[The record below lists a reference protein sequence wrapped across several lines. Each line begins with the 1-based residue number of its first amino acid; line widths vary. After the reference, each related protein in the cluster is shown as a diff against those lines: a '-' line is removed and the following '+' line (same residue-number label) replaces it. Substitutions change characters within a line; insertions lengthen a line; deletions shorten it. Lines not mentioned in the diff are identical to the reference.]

1 MKCPKCD
8 YISFDYNDTCPKCGN
23 SLAAERTD
31 MNLPDFKPAP
41 PILLGALIKEGER
54 QTLSDEPE
62 SLAPGMTP
70 STQKELMASLD
81 PLTTG
86 EKISQEPEAEALKFD
101 IEPEFTDLEE
111 IGLDK
116 ETVDTGSETL
126 GYDMEPEEPGPVN
139 FDVEPE
145 APTLDHSRFDLPPES
160 TAIGMKED
168 EPQVKTGDKRSEEGD
183 EGFLEL
189 EEIQPLEME
198 IESELPEDK
207 NNP

>member
-23 SLAAERTD
+23 SLTAERTE
-31 MNLPDFKPAP
+31 MNLPDYKPAP
-41 PILLGALIKEGER
+41 PFLLGALIKEGER

-70 STQKELMASLD
+70 STQEELMASLD

-160 TAIGMKED
+160 RAIGMKED

-189 EEIQPLEME
+189 EEIQSLEME
-198 IESELPEDK
+198 IEPELPEDK

>member
-8 YISFDYNDTCPKCGN
+8 YISFDYNDACPKCGN
-23 SLAAERTD
+23 SLAAERTE

-41 PILLGALIKEGER
+41 PFLLGALIKEGEQ

-70 STQKELMASLD
+70 PTQEELMASLD

-86 EKISQEPEAEALKFD
+86 EKISEEPEAAALKFD
-101 IEPEFTDLEE
+101 IEPEFPDLEE
-111 IGLDK
+111 IG
-116 ETVDTGSETL
+116 
-126 GYDMEPEEPGPVN
+126 
-139 FDVEPE
+139 VEPE
-145 APTLDHSRFDLPPES
+145 APTLDHSWFDLPPDS
-160 TAIGMKED
+160 AAIGMKED
-168 EPQVKTGDKRSEEGD
+168 EPQVKTGDKRSKEGD

-189 EEIQPLEME
+189 EEIEPLEME
-198 IESELPEDK
+198 IEPELPEDK